1 MVCWPGAGWLGENE
15 MVELNEEFQG
25 FAGWLGENEMVELNE
40 EFQGLMDEMDESGL
54 SWGIWAVGGFWKKK
68 DLK

>member
-1 MVCWPGAGWLGENE
+1 MDGVLAGAGWLGEN
-15 MVELNEEFQG
+15 Q
-25 FAGWLGENEMVELNE
+25 MVELNE

-54 SWGIWAVGGFWKKK
+54 SWGIWAVGGFFFLN